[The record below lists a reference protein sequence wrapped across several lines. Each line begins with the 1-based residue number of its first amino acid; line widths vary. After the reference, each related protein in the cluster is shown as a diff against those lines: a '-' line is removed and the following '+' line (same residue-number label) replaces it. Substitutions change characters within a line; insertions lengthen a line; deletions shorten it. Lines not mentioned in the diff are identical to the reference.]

1 MREFNLGKKGRDK
14 FEAICGSLCQF
25 RSCIILQKG
34 RKNMKILVLNGSPKR
49 DGSDCMHITRAFL
62 EGMNGVSEH
71 EVHILHV
78 IDRHIEYCKGCLT
91 CMRNGG
97 NCVIDDDMRG
107 ILEEILDSDLLL
119 FSFPLYGF
127 AMPAPLKAL
136 LDRTLPLGKMDMRK
150 VGDRYEHVEQ
160 ADFSH
165 LRYVMICGCGFPNAK
180 GNFEGVLQQWHLM
193 FGPDALA
200 ITVPEAPMFNAP
212 EAASVTGPFLE
223 QVRQAGREYAQSGAV
238 TPETMEKLSIPMIP
252 DKAYAAIVNGG
263 ASNA

>member
-1 MREFNLGKKGRDK
+1 
-14 FEAICGSLCQF
+14 
-25 RSCIILQKG
+25 
-34 RKNMKILVLNGSPKR
+34 MKIMVLNGSPKGDR
-49 DGSDCMHITRAFL
+49 SDCMHMTRAFL
-62 EGMNGVSEH
+62 AGMDSIAGQ
-71 EVHILHV
+71 EVHTLHV
-78 IDRHIEYCKGCLT
+78 IDRHIEYCKGCLS

-97 NCVIDDDMRG
+97 KCVIEDDMKD
-107 ILEEILDSDLLL
+107 ILEEILASDLLV

-150 VGDRYEHVEQ
+150 VGERYEHVEQ

-180 GNFEGVLQQWHLM
+180 GNFEGVLQQWRLM

-212 EAASVTGPFLE
+212 EAASVTGPFLDL
-223 QVRQAGREYAQSGAV
+223 VRQAGREYAQSGAV
-238 TPETMEKLSIPMIP
+238 TPETMEKLAVPMIP
-252 DKAYAAIVNGG
+252 DEAYAAIVNGG
-263 ASNA
+263 ASGA